1 MEQENIKHEFNRL
14 VKQLNQRKYNRWY
27 TLKDLVELKA
37 ISYKSLKNMVGEI
50 YRKYEPQGTIRK
62 EGRRY
67 YIHYSIL
74 HAFQL
79 KQPRLT
85 TIYSHQW
92 KSNISWTT
100 KEFYDKEYHE
110 YLISVLKNKTKGVN
124 YFFAIE
130 LDKNNRHHVHILA
143 DAEPNEMRLIVLELM
158 EFYIGNKYYYKYYC
172 EPVYNT
178 GCSVDYL
185 IKNPQEINLI

>member
-1 MEQENIKHEFNRL
+1 MEQENIKHQFNKL
-14 VKQLNQRKYNRWY
+14 IKQLNQRKYNRWY
-27 TLKDLVELKA
+27 NLKDLVELKA

-50 YRKYEPQGTIRK
+50 YRKYEPQGTIK
-62 EGRRY
+62 KIGRSY
-67 YIHYSIL
+67 SIHYSIL
-74 HAFQL
+74 DAFKL
-79 KQPRLT
+79 KQPRVT
-85 TIYSHQW
+85 TIYSHEW

-100 KEFYDKEYHE
+100 REFYDKEYHE

-130 LDKNNRHHVHILA
+130 LDSHNRNHVHILA
-143 DAEPNEMRLIVLELM
+143 DAEPNELRSTIYQLM
-158 EFYIGNKYYYKYYC
+158 EFYIGNKNYYKYYC

-178 GCSVDYL
+178 GSSVDYL